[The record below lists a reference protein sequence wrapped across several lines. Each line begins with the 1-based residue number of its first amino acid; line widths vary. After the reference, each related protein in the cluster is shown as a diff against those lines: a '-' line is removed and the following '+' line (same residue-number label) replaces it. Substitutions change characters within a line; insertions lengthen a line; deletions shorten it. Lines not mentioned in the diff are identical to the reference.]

1 MNIAQRT
8 GKMRYITGMSMHTR
22 VAAVGIFFSVCA
34 GAVWADALSDCA
46 SKPNLDQRI
55 QSCTEAIAQN
65 AANKRQLTSAYNLRG
80 SAYAQKGDFGR
91 AIADLTKGIELDPT
105 QAVVYAA
112 RGEAYRFM
120 GDVERAIADYNR
132 ALEVDPKHATAYH
145 ARGLALASKGNYAAG
160 IADLTKAIEANPR
173 SVQALHD
180 RAMLNEI
187 TGAKDKAIADL
198 RAALRL
204 DPGHKASLDAFGRLN
219 TAGGPQRQIVDE
231 FSRLLQRVQQSVDH
245 EQRIALAQ
253 EALKLEPNVTPW
265 PLQATRDLIKGELH
279 FHIAGSYDRRQQGD
293 RADNVESA
301 ITAYEH
307 VLAFW
312 KLETLPRGWAQA
324 QHNLTLAYSN
334 RTRGDRAEN
343 LEKAVAGNQAA
354 LIVRTRQAAPLDWAQ
369 TQYNSGL
376 VYSARVRGDRA
387 DNLEK
392 AIAAYEASLTV
403 RTREAHPELWAAS
416 THSLASAYVGRIQGE
431 RADNLERAIAGFE
444 AGVDVFARDKFPRQ
458 WADAQDNLGTTYG
471 MRVVG
476 ERADNLEK
484 SLSAYEAA
492 LSVRTR
498 DGDPEAWAQSQINIG
513 ATYNRR
519 IRGDRANNQDKALA
533 AYEAALTVYKREAL
547 PLFWA
552 ATQSNIALI
561 YLNRLDGD
569 RADNVERAIAGLQAA
584 HTVFT
589 RETYPQEWGGTHRS
603 LANAFLGRVGG
614 ERSENLKKA
623 IAGYEA
629 ALGVLTRNAF
639 PRDHLQTAR
648 LLAGASLLVGDWQK
662 AGAAAATAREAFLVL
677 FGQGL
682 DEAGAESLIESAGP
696 LFADAAF
703 AAAQRGEPAVALA
716 LAAEGRA
723 KLMAT
728 ALKLQDLDLDPAHR
742 TRLKELRASIREE
755 IRAYASAS
763 GVARASTL
771 DRLAALRQVLLEL
784 MQEANR
790 SGGKAPENISAAAE
804 TLIPKG
810 GAIVLPVVTAAGS
823 KMLLLAQSESGKAL
837 TVLDLPELSAA
848 RIGQLMHGDGKVGGS
863 GGWLGAFNIQY
874 QPGGDL
880 GEWTAA
886 IESIGAKLWTIV
898 VGRIDQA
905 LEQRGVK
912 PGARVIWLP
921 SGALGLLPLGLAHGP
936 QSKIRFGEKYEL
948 VTAPSLDALAH
959 AFRQAAQAQA
969 PSLAAIVNPTGDLP
983 FTEVESALVAA
994 HFEKAPRIVLDKF
1007 TATPRAVL
1015 AGLKDK
1021 SYWHFS
1027 SHGQFDWENARRAG
1041 LLMKD
1046 AEILTI
1052 GSLLDAEGSLG
1063 RPRLVVL
1070 SACETGLYDAAR
1082 NADEFVGLPATFI
1095 QLGATGVLGTLWQVD
1110 DLATSLLMAKFYD
1123 LHMRDGF
1130 EPSAALRS
1138 AQAWLRDA
1146 NRDELAAYARS
1157 SAVAAKLD
1165 ESKLANL
1172 ENALA
1177 TSRRPVDSRFDAMA
1191 QRLQPRAGSA
1201 TEAQP
1206 IGSDLQDQAPFA
1218 HPYYW
1223 GGFVFTGL

>member
-1 MNIAQRT
+1 M
-8 GKMRYITGMSMHTR
+8 YTR
-22 VAAVGIFFSVCA
+22 VAAVGLFFGVFA
-34 GAVWADALSDCA
+34 GAAWADALSDCA

-80 SAYAQKGDFGR
+80 SAYAQKGDFDR
-91 AIADLTKGIELDPT
+91 AIADLTKGIELDPS
-105 QAVVYAA
+105 QAVVHAA
-112 RGEAYRFM
+112 RGEAYRFR
-120 GDVERAIADYNR
+120 GDVDRAIADYNK
-132 ALEVDPKHATAYH
+132 ALELDPKRATAYH
-145 ARGLALASKGNYAAG
+145 SRGLALASKGNYAAG
-160 IADLTKAIEANPR
+160 IADLTKAIEADPKSTR
-173 SVQALHD
+173 ALYD

-187 TGAKDKAIADL
+187 VGAKDKAIADL
-198 RAALRL
+198 SAALRL
-204 DPGHKASLDAFGRLN
+204 DPSHQASKDALSRLN
-219 TAGGPQRQIVDE
+219 AASGPQQQIVDE
-231 FSRLLQRVQQSVDH
+231 FSRVLQRTQQTADH
-245 EQRIALAQ
+245 EQRITLAQ
-253 EALKLEPNVTPW
+253 EALKLEPRVSPW
-265 PLQATRDLIKGELH
+265 PFQATRELVKGELY
-279 FHIAGSYDRRQQGD
+279 FHIAGSHDRRQQGN

-301 ITAYEH
+301 IAAYEQ

-312 KLETLPRGWAQA
+312 KRETHPRGWAQA
-324 QHNLTLAYSN
+324 QHNLALAYSN
-334 RTRGDRAEN
+334 RPRGDRAEN
-343 LEKAVAGNQAA
+343 LEKAIAGNEAA
-354 LIVRTRQAAPLDWAQ
+354 LMVRTRHAAPLDWAQ

-376 VYSARVRGDRA
+376 VYNARVRGDRA

-392 AIAAYEASLTV
+392 VIAAYEASLVV
-403 RTREAHPELWAAS
+403 RTRDAHPELWATS
-416 THSLASAYVGRIQGE
+416 THSLASAYVGRIRGE

-444 AGVDVFARDKFPRQ
+444 AGLAVFTRDKFPRQ
-458 WADAQDNLGTTYG
+458 WADAQDNLGTTYS

-476 ERADNLEK
+476 ERAENLEK

-492 LSVRTR
+492 LSLRTR
-498 DGDPEAWAQSQINIG
+498 EGEPEAWAQSQINVG
-513 ATYNRR
+513 ATYGQRT
-519 IRGDRANNQDKALA
+519 RGDRANNQDKALA
-533 AYEAALTVYKREAL
+533 AYQAALTVYKREAL
-547 PLFWA
+547 PYFWA
-552 ATQSNIALI
+552 ATQSNIGLI
-561 YLNRLDGD
+561 HLNRIGGD
-569 RADNVERAIAGLQAA
+569 RADNVERAIAGLEAA

-589 RETYPQEWGGTHRS
+589 RETYPQEWGGIHRG
-603 LANAFLGRVGG
+603 LANAFLARSGG
-614 ERSENLKKA
+614 ERTANLKKA
-623 IAGYEA
+623 IVAYEA

-648 LLAGASLLVGDWQK
+648 LLAGASLLIGDWHK

-703 AAAQRGEPAVALA
+703 AAAQRGEITAALA

-728 ALKLQDLDLDPAHR
+728 ALKLQDLNLDPAR
-742 TRLKELRASIREE
+742 RKRLNELRASIREE
-755 IRAYASAS
+755 IKAYASAS
-763 GVARASTL
+763 GVARAAAL
-771 DRLAALRQVLLEL
+771 DRLAALRQALVDL
-784 MQEANR
+784 MQAANR
-790 SGGKAPENISAAAE
+790 SEGKAPENISVVAE
-804 TLIPKG
+804 NLIPKG
-810 GAIVLPVVTAAGS
+810 GAIVAPVVTAVGG
-823 KMLLLAQSESGKAL
+823 KMLLVAQSDSGKVV
-837 TVLDLPELSAA
+837 TVVDMPELTTA
-848 RIGQLMHGDGKVGGS
+848 RMEQLMHGDGKVGAS

-874 QPGGDL
+874 QSGGDI

-886 IESIGAKLWTIV
+886 IESIGSKLWDIV
-898 VGRIDQA
+898 AGRIDQA

-959 AFRQAAQAQA
+959 AFRQAAQAQP

-994 HFEKAPRIVLDKF
+994 HFAKAPRIVLDKL

-1046 AEILTI
+1046 AETLTI
-1052 GSLLDAEGSLG
+1052 GALLDAEGSLG

-1082 NADEFVGLPATFI
+1082 NADEFVGLPATFM

-1123 LHMRDGF
+1123 LHMRDGL
-1130 EPSAALRS
+1130 EPPTALRG

-1146 NRDELAAYARS
+1146 NKDELAAYARS
-1157 SAVAAKLD
+1157 SASAAKLD
-1165 ESKLANL
+1165 QSQLANL

-1177 TSRRPVDSRFDAMA
+1177 TSRRSVDSRFDAIS
-1191 QRLQPRAGSA
+1191 QRLQARAGSA

-1206 IGSDLQDQAPFA
+1206 VAADLHNRAPFA